1 MLSLI
6 HCRWLLLLP
15 VLWLAMSAHA
25 QLPASVADELNKSG
39 VPPEN
44 VAVYVQQVD
53 AAQPLVSHL
62 ADQAFAPASVMKVMT
77 TYAALDM
84 LGPAYRWRTAVYH
97 DDVVE
102 NGILDGNLIIQGS
115 GDPYFRTEDF
125 WQLLTYLRQRGVT
138 EIRGD
143 LVLDGTRFQPA
154 SGNPGAFDGEPYRAY
169 NALPSAWLL
178 NFKATSFRLV
188 ADAAHK
194 RVDILPN
201 PEIPE
206 IRVSNGLKLTTG
218 SCGNWRRAL
227 QYDIQPIPLNAAAD
241 KSAGLMLVD
250 FRGSY
255 AASCGEKTMELSL
268 LDDGS
273 YTLGVFRKIWQ
284 QLGGTFNGG
293 LRSQTTGP
301 SSTLL
306 AEYWGSPLAEVVR
319 HINKYSNNL
328 MTRQLL
334 LTIAAE
340 RKGVP
345 ATEMSGA
352 EAISEW
358 LVTRRLDFP
367 GLVIENGSGL
377 SRIERIS
384 AMQLGSLLM
393 DAYHGPVMPEL
404 MSSLPVLSVDGTLS
418 HRLKDSP
425 AQGRAHIKTGS
436 LEGVRS
442 IAGYVLDSMGRRWVV
457 VFLVNHPAAASTGGA
472 QNALIEWVY
481 GQVPPVEAAVGNQ
494 H

>member
-1 MLSLI
+1 MRSLMHCMWLSL
-6 HCRWLLLLP
+6 LP
-15 VLWLAMSAHA
+15 LMWMATAHA
-25 QLPASVADELNKSG
+25 QLPESVADALSKSG

-53 AAQPLVSHL
+53 AAQPLVSHF

-97 DDVVE
+97 DGVLE
-102 NGILDGNLIIQGS
+102 NGVLNGNLIIQGS

-143 LVLDGTRFQPA
+143 LILDGTRFQPA

-178 NFKATSFRLV
+178 NFKANSFRLV
-188 ADAAHK
+188 PDVGHQ
-194 RVDILPN
+194 RVSILPN

-206 IRVSNGLKLTTG
+206 IRVDNRLQLANGA
-218 SCGNWRRAL
+218 CGDWKRSL
-227 QYDIQPIPLNAAAD
+227 QYDIQPIPLNAATD
-241 KSAGLMLVD
+241 KSLGLMLVD

-255 AASCGEKTMELSL
+255 AASCGEKTLELSL

-273 YTLGVFRKIWQ
+273 YTLGVFRKIWH
-284 QLGGTFNGG
+284 QLGGAFSGG
-293 LRSQTTGP
+293 LRWQSAAP
-301 SSTLL
+301 SAILL
-306 AEYWGSPLAEVVR
+306 AEYWGSPIAEVVR

-340 RKGVP
+340 RKGAP
-345 ATEMSGA
+345 ATEMGGA
-352 EAISEW
+352 EAIQEW
-358 LVTRRLDFP
+358 LAARRLDFP

-384 AMQLGSLLM
+384 AVQLGSLLL
-393 DAYHGPVMPEL
+393 DAYHSPVMPEL
-404 MSSLPVLSVDGTLS
+404 MSSLPMLSVDGTLA
-418 HRLKDSP
+418 HRLKDSQT
-425 AQGRAHIKTGS
+425 QGSAHIKTGS

-442 IAGYVLDSMGRRWVV
+442 IAGYVLDNTGRRWVV
-457 VFLVNHPAAASTGGA
+457 VFMANHPAAASTGA
-472 QNALIEWVY
+472 VQDALIEWIH
-481 GQVPPVEAAVGNQ
+481 GQVPPVEATAGGQ